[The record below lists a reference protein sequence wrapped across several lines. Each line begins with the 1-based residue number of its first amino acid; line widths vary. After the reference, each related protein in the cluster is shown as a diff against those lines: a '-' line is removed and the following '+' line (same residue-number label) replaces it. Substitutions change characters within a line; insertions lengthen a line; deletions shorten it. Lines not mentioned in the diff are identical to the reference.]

1 MADGKRYA
9 AKYPDLELTLK
20 TQIESWE
27 TVFKSRHNKTQL
39 KMLIT
44 KFLTDQSNNLLR
56 DGQIIYLN
64 GGIEHLPTGSV
75 VKISKKRGEPV
86 SVTTVPWSLIPGE
99 SDHKIFQFI
108 RFWRED
114 RHSPDILIFS
124 LDTECSV

>member
-1 MADGKRYA
+1 
-9 AKYPDLELTLK
+9 
-20 TQIESWE
+20 
-27 TVFKSRHNKTQL
+27 
-39 KMLIT
+39 MLIT
-44 KFLTDQSNNLLR
+44 KFLTDQSNNLLL

-64 GGIEHLPTGSV
+64 GGIEHLPTRSV

-86 SVTTVPWSLIPGE
+86 LVTTVPWSLIPGE